1 MKKIIAFTLALV
13 MVMALAGCANSGI
26 SVNINAGATTA
37 PAAAATNAATEASEA
52 VETTAAALP
61 DETKPVAP
69 VETEPQETEPAPTEP
84 EEAADI
90 LGETE
95 GDTYTNEFLGFRC
108 VMEGFNFKT
117 EVELYEYNGL
127 SANATVADLVLKA
140 KGESG
145 ACVFYASTADSRNT
159 ANIMVN
165 IGNPS
170 EVQSLELKESLVS
183 VIDTLVTTYESM
195 GFTNVTCEYSEVEIG
210 SNTFDGL
217 VMSAEIAGQNFA
229 LVMFMYTG
237 ENFVATVTM
246 GGLDADEIMKVA
258 ETVEV
263 I

>member
-13 MVMALAGCANSGI
+13 MVMALAGCASSGGGSI
-26 SVNINAGATTA
+26 NINPNATMA
-37 PAAAATNAATEASEA
+37 PAPTAAQTTEAPEA
-52 VETTAAALP
+52 GETTAAALP

-69 VETEPQETEPAPTEP
+69 EETEPQETEPVPTEP

-117 EVELYEYNGL
+117 EAELYEYNGL
-127 SANATVADLVLKA
+127 SANATAADLVLKA

-165 IGNPS
+165 IGEPS
-170 EVQSLELKESLVS
+170 DVQSVELKESLLS

-195 GFTNVTCEYSEVEIG
+195 GFTNVTCEYSEVEVG
-210 SNTFDGL
+210 GKTLDGL
-217 VMSAEIAGQNFA
+217 VMSAEIAGQSFS

-246 GGLDADEIMKVA
+246 GGLDAETILEVA
-258 ETVEV
+258 STVE
-263 I
+263 IL